1 MATKIQLRRD
11 NAANWQA
18 TNPVLSL
25 GEPGVETD
33 THNMK
38 VGDGVTAWN
47 NLAYTAKDG
56 GLTPVFV
63 SMDDYY
69 SQIPRISEDGV
80 NWTAEANTG
89 SPGTAHSSDWYT
101 SSIAIGNGVIVYRAY
116 NYLTNKDELRYS
128 DGPYQA
134 AVRPVSDIT
143 RLGPN
148 GEGLNWET
156 LTFGGGYFVAGGW
169 YYDTDRNNI
178 RYPIAAYSADGAT
191 WTMINIDLNYVKGIV
206 DAQNNAHAN
215 TASGIKITNVV
226 RGSNGWMFALRYKD
240 DYTNSDGS
248 NRIEP
253 GAFYITSITTALNSS
268 SYFATAPSIN
278 DSAWFDGHGW
288 IGFSN
293 TNNDYV
299 YINTNTDPRQGTW
312 TNIDLNSIVANLGTN
327 YSDYYDIQEV
337 TAGELAGVNYMVM
350 TDYYGIVYYTAD
362 QGTTWDYVTPGPA
375 YAGIYELEKNVNGGL
390 RFSNSSS
397 NVIWGDYPADE
408 YNGEKITI
416 TGSYVAALNGTW
428 WMDDYDGTSYPL
440 YSDKAKLNRLNT
452 SGFATLNIISKYVDY
467 GYKGDNSIILPDTTN
482 IVVGQRIYGIDA
494 VLAKEDVDNNW
505 KEPNIVTSVNG
516 DTNRITLKYP
526 LYQDFNGETLSFQA
540 LVTYTH
546 GDQLDEIIYGGGKF
560 VATGSNTNRA
570 YFTTNMTDWH
580 FTVNADD
587 QGGFNGSRQ
596 MAYGALDINKNALR
610 NKSATVTGITNSLT
624 LGDTFNVNVVGMT
637 DAPDGPYD
645 YYGATDYNEGGI
657 NIDPSNGLWYLGT
670 YDNARDAAVAIYS
683 YTGYQIG
690 PGGNVNADEYYH
702 ATSVRIETA
711 NNSFYF
717 DDYYGT
723 FMAEKINIGTVSDN
737 YYDYYGYNHI
747 DDIHF
752 DEHDIYTSDGYE
764 LTIYNMFAPINDGGG
779 VHIHWDNESHVRVND
794 NGVVLSKGGY
804 EWQFT
809 NDNDGVLYAPFSSD
823 IDVGGYWTI
832 GQGNGSVGY
841 PYIGAVNNLDTP
853 QSDPYD
859 FVIQA
864 GQSDGAT
871 VNNYWYFNRDGNFQL
886 PDSGRIDVGFYWQLG
901 WNNHTYIGATDN
913 VDPDPYDVRIK
924 VGNDG
929 DNTYFY
935 FNRTGTFDMPADG
948 EIRWQSGYWKIG
960 SVDGAYP
967 VTIDT
972 SGANNYDL
980 QVRSGS
986 YYWIFQQDGNFK
998 LPAGGDIVDSDGY
1011 TVLNKDM
1018 PQNAVSANGNY
1029 TLALSDRGKH
1039 IYKTGTGNIQIPTNA
1054 SVTFPIG
1061 TCITLVTGSDNS
1073 THIVPDDSITT
1084 SVVLSKFGANANIN
1098 VPVDT
1103 YVTILKIETDKWIVQ
1118 T

>member
-11 NAANWQA
+11 LSSNWA
-18 TNPVLSL
+18 STNPILAQ
-25 GEPGVETD
+25 GEPGVELD
-33 THNMK
+33 TNNMK
-38 VGDGVTAWN
+38 IGDGVKAWN
-47 NLAYTAKDG
+47 DLAYTVQEG

-69 SQIPRISEDGV
+69 SQMPRISEDGV
-80 NWTAEANTG
+80 NWTAEVGTG
-89 SPGTAHSSDWYT
+89 SPGTTHSSDWYVNG
-101 SSIAIGNGVIVYRAY
+101 IAIGNGVIVYRGYDDRA
-116 NYLTNKDELRYS
+116 NKDELRYS

-134 AVRPVSDIT
+134 AVRPDSDIT
-143 RLGPN
+143 RVGPN
-148 GEGLNWET
+148 GEELNWET

-169 YYDTDRNNI
+169 YYDDDRNDY
-178 RYPIAAYSADGAT
+178 RYPVAAYSADGAT
-191 WTMINIDLNYVKGIV
+191 WTMIDIDLDYVKDIV
-206 DAQNNAHAN
+206 IAQNNAYNN
-215 TASGIKITNVV
+215 TAGGIKITNVV
-226 RGSNGWMFALRYKD
+226 RGSNGWMFALRYEWD
-240 DYTNSDGS
+240 STDGNGS

-253 GAFYITSITTALNSS
+253 GAFYITSITTDLDSG
-268 SYFATAPSIN
+268 SYFATAPAIN

-337 TAGELAGVNYMVM
+337 TAGELDGVNYMVM

-375 YAGIYELEKNVNGGL
+375 YAGIYELEKNVNGGI

-397 NVIWGDYPADE
+397 NVNWGQYPEGE

-416 TGSYVAALNGTW
+416 TGSYVADLNGTW

-440 YSDKAKLNRLNT
+440 YSDKAKLNRLDT
-452 SGFATLNIISKYVDY
+452 SGFDTLDIVTKYVDY
-467 GYKGDNSIILPDTTN
+467 GKKGDNSIILPDTTN
-482 IVVGQRIYGIDA
+482 IVVGQRIFGEAA
-494 VLAKEDVDNNW
+494 VLAKEDVDGNW
-505 KEPNIVTSVNG
+505 AEPNIVTSVNV

-526 LYQDFNGETLSFQA
+526 LYQDFNNINLYFQA

-546 GDQLDEIIYGGGKF
+546 GDTLNEIIYGGGKF
-560 VATGSNTNRA
+560 VATGGNTNRA

-587 QGGFNGSRQ
+587 QGGFNGSLR

-624 LGDTFNVNVVGMT
+624 LGDTFNVAVVGMT

-645 YYGATDYNEGGI
+645 YYGATEYNEGGI
-657 NIDPSNGLWYLGT
+657 NIDPSSGLWYLGT
-670 YDNARDAAVAIYS
+670 YDNSRNNQVAIYS
-683 YTGYQIG
+683 YTGWQ
-690 PGGNVNADEYYH
+690 NVWGTNEQFDDYYH
-702 ATSVRIETA
+702 ATGVKIETA
-711 NNSFYF
+711 NNNFYF

-723 FMAEKINIGTVSDN
+723 FIADKIAIGNTLGSSN
-737 YYDYYGYNHI
+737 NDYYGYSHI
-747 DDIHF
+747 EDVHF
-752 DEHDIYTSDGYE
+752 DGADIYTSDGYE
-764 LTIYNMFAPINDGGG
+764 LTIYNYANGSNGG
-779 VHIHWDNESHVRVND
+779 VHIHWDDNAHVRVNTD
-794 NGVVLSKGGY
+794 GVTITDGGHN
-804 EWQFT
+804 WQFT

-853 QSDPYD
+853 QSDAYD

-871 VNNYWYFNRDGNFQL
+871 VNNYWYFNRDGNLTL
-886 PDSGRIDVGFYWQLG
+886 PPSGNIDVDGYWL
-901 WNNHTYIGATDN
+901 I
-913 VDPDPYDVRIK
+913 
-924 VGNDG
+924 GNDTAKIYA
-929 DNTYFY
+929 NAIV
-935 FNRTGTFDMPADG
+935 TGG
-948 EIRWQSGYWKIG
+948 E
-960 SVDGAYP
+960 V
-967 VTIDT
+967 
-972 SGANNYDL
+972 YDL
-980 QVRSGS
+980 VLKTGAIEWQFLQNSK
-986 YYWIFQQDGNFK
+986 FK
-998 LPAGGDIVDSDGY
+998 LPVNGDIVDSNDDS
-1011 TVLNKDM
+1011 VLNKDM
-1018 PQNAVSANGNY
+1018 PQNLQDVTGDYA
-1029 TLALSDRGKH
+1029 LALSDRGKH
-1039 IYKTGTGNIQIPTNA
+1039 IYWTGIGNVLIPTNA
-1054 SVTFPIG
+1054 DVPFPIG
-1061 TCITLVTGSDNS
+1061 TCVTLVTGSAHS
-1073 THIVPDDSITT
+1073 TTISAVQPGTT
-1084 SVVLSKFGANANIN
+1084 LIILSKFGNDASIN
-1098 VPVDT
+1098 VPADT

>member
-11 NAANWQA
+11 LSSNWA
-18 TNPVLSL
+18 STNPILAQ
-25 GEPGVETD
+25 GEPGVELD
-33 THNMK
+33 TNNMK
-38 VGDGVTAWN
+38 IGDGVKAWN
-47 NLAYTAKDG
+47 DLAYTVQEG

-69 SQIPRISEDGV
+69 SQNPRISEDGV
-80 NWTAEANTG
+80 NWTAEVNTG
-89 SPGTAHSSDWYT
+89 SPGTTHSSDWYVNG
-101 SSIAIGNGVIVYRAY
+101 IAIGNGAIVYRGY
-116 NYLTNKDELRYS
+116 NYLAGKDELRYS
-128 DGPYQA
+128 EGPYQA
-134 AVRPVSDIT
+134 AVRPDSDIT
-143 RLGPN
+143 RVGPN
-148 GEGLNWET
+148 GEDIYWST
-156 LTFGGGYFVAGGW
+156 LTFGGGYFVAGG
-169 YYDTDRNNI
+169 YYYNSDRNNYN
-178 RYPIAAYSADGAT
+178 YPIAAYSADGAT
-191 WTMINIDLNYVKGIV
+191 WTMIDIDLDYVHGIV
-206 DAQNNAHAN
+206 IAQNNAHPG
-215 TASGIKITNVV
+215 TAGGIKITNVV
-226 RGSNGWMFALRYKD
+226 RGSNGWMFALKYQSD
-240 DYTNSDGS
+240 STNPNGS

-253 GAFYITSITTALNSS
+253 GAFYITSITTALNSG
-268 SYFATAPSIN
+268 SYFATAPAIN

-293 TNNDYV
+293 ANNDYV

-327 YSDYYDIQEV
+327 YSDYYNIQEV
-337 TAGELAGVNYMVM
+337 TAGELDGVNYMVM

-397 NVIWGDYPADE
+397 NVIWGQYPPAE

-440 YSDKAKLNRLNT
+440 YHDKAKQNRLDT
-452 SGFATLNIISKYVDY
+452 SGFDTLDIVSKYVNHWT
-467 GYKGDNSIILPDTTN
+467 YKGDNSIILPDTTN
-482 IVVGQRIYGIDA
+482 IVVGQRIYGETP

-505 KEPNIVTSVNG
+505 REPNIVTAVNH
-516 DTNRITLKYP
+516 DTNTITLKYP
-526 LYQDFNGETLSFQA
+526 VYQDFVNITLYFQA

-560 VATGSNTNRA
+560 VAIGNNTNRA

-645 YYGATDYNEGGI
+645 YYGATEYNEGGI
-657 NIDPSNGLWYLGT
+657 NIDPSSGLWYLGT
-670 YDNARDAAVAIYS
+670 NDNSRNAQVAIYS
-683 YTGYQIG
+683 YTGYQN
-690 PGGNVNADEYYH
+690 PYGGNEGFSDYYH
-702 ATSVRIETA
+702 ATSVKIETA
-711 NNSFYF
+711 NRNFYF

-764 LTIYNMFAPINDGGG
+764 LTIYNYFAPSPTGGG
-779 VHIHWDNESHVRVND
+779 VHIHWDDTSHVYVD
-794 NGVVLSKGGY
+794 G
-804 EWQFT
+804 
-809 NDNDGVLYAPFSSD
+809 DGVTLTDGSHDWNFSSD
-823 IDVGGYWTI
+823 RSGVVYAPNSSEIDIGGYWTI
-832 GQGNGSVGY
+832 GQGNGGVGY

-853 QSDPYD
+853 QSDAYD

-864 GQSDGAT
+864 GQSNGST
-871 VNNYWYFNRDGNFQL
+871 VNNYWYFNRDGSLQLPPSGEIHVLGYWAIGNGYAKIEATDYFEPSPYDLKVTANTKSWYFIQDGKFQL
-886 PDSGRIDVGFYWQLG
+886 P
-901 WNNHTYIGATDN
+901 
-913 VDPDPYDVRIK
+913 VD
-924 VGNDG
+924 
-929 DNTYFY
+929 
-935 FNRTGTFDMPADG
+935 
-948 EIRWQSGYWKIG
+948 
-960 SVDGAYP
+960 
-967 VTIDT
+967 
-972 SGANNYDL
+972 
-980 QVRSGS
+980 
-986 YYWIFQQDGNFK
+986 
-998 LPAGGDIVDSDGY
+998 GDIVDSNGDS
-1011 TVLNKDM
+1011 VLNQNI
-1018 PQNAVSANGNY
+1018 PQNAVSASGDY
-1029 TLALSDRGKH
+1029 TLVIGDRGKH
-1039 IYKTGTGNIQIPTNA
+1039 IYKTDIGSIYVPTNA
-1054 SVTFPIG
+1054 SVDFPIG
-1061 TCITLVTGSDNS
+1061 TCITLVTGSAHS
-1073 THIVPDDSITT
+1073 TTIVPVDTGTT
-1084 SVVLSKFGANANIN
+1084 TLILSKFGTDNEINI
-1098 VPVDT
+1098 PADT